1 MRRAHRRA
9 HAGARAAALL
19 AFLALALAGPP
30 DCGAGPD
37 AQRVTLCRRAVPAL
51 APPGAE
57 VEILHAGRGAA
68 PGSVRVDY
76 RLTGRPEGLGKARW
90 IACGFGPG
98 GELASIMTESGPV
111 SGASVYLLQRYVLDS
126 KEAAGADPAAR

>member
-1 MRRAHRRA
+1 MREPRRRARV
-9 HAGARAAALL
+9 GALALL
-19 AFLALALAGPP
+19 AFLVLALAGPP

-37 AQRVTLCRRAVPAL
+37 ARLTTLCRRAVPAL

-76 RLTGRPEGLGKARW
+76 RLGQRPEGLSKARW
-90 IACGFGPG
+90 IACGFGPSG
-98 GELASIMTESGPV
+98 DLASVTTESGPV
-111 SGASVYLLQRYVLDS
+111 SGASVYLLERYFLDTPD
-126 KEAAGADPAAR
+126 AASAYPSRR